1 MKPGS
6 TIRNIIVGLVYLFFI
21 YLTPF
26 VLAYAVFT
34 NRNGIADELS
44 GIPGISNGGGAVSA
58 IAICVIAFV
67 ALGIIGAVLPA
78 DDTTTGTDSATSG
91 DSAPEPD
98 GPADDEELEEEAE
111 ENAEEE
117 ADEQDTSQETDSA
130 EETEEQDS
138 SQETANTEEET
149 EEQDTS
155 QETDNAETNQEDEQ
169 QETTQESDQAEST
182 DGSFSIRV
190 DYDGEW
196 SGAVGG
202 DGSSRS
208 VDGSGTEE
216 IEVDGDPAVISANAQ
231 KQDDS
236 SDELTIQILQ
246 DGEVVAEQSTTAEYG
261 VASVSESFY

>member
-1 MKPGS
+1 MAFTEYVPGMKPGS
-6 TIRNIIVGLVYLFFI
+6 TIRNIIVGLLYLFFI
-21 YLTPF
+21 YLIPF
-26 VLAYAVFT
+26 VLAYVVFT

-44 GIPGISNGGGAVSA
+44 GIPGISNGGGVVSA
-58 IAICVIAFV
+58 IAIFVIAFV

-78 DDTTTGTDSATSG
+78 DDTTTGTDSATAG
-91 DSAPEPD
+91 NSAPEPD

-117 ADEQDTSQETDSA
+117 ANEQDTSQETDSA
-130 EETEEQDS
+130 EE
-138 SQETANTEEET
+138 A

-155 QETDNAETNQEDEQ
+155 QETDNSETNQEDEQ
-169 QETTQESDQAEST
+169 QEATQESDQAEST

-196 SGAVGG
+196 SGAVGSE
-202 DGSSRS
+202 GSSRS

-216 IEVDGDPAVISANAQ
+216 IEIDGDPMVISANAQ